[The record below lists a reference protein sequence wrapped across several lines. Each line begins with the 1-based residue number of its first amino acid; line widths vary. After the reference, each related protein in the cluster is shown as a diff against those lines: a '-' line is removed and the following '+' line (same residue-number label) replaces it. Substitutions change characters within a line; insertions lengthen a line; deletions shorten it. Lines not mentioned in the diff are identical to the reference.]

1 MYKIGEKIITFLPPE
16 DIEVGALEQI
26 KNTSEL
32 PFLFHH
38 VAVMPDTHYG
48 KGATIGTVLAS
59 RGAVVPAAV
68 GVDIG
73 CGMIAVKTTLEK
85 EELSKEVLEKIKLG
99 IERRIPMSAGKFNS
113 KITETAQSR
122 IFELERLATD
132 TIGNEHYDKISPNW
146 RNQLGTLGGGNHFIE
161 ICYDENEDIWV
172 TLHSGSRGV
181 GNKIGNMYIQ
191 KARDLMEK
199 LYIKL
204 KDPDLAY
211 LPENTQELYD
221 YLRDLKWAQK
231 FAMFNREEMLDRVM
245 MELSTAIFG
254 VHKRGG
260 ELELERINCHHNFTQ
275 REHHLGHDVWITR
288 KGAIEAGLGKLG
300 MIPGSMGTQ
309 SYIVSGLGN
318 PMSFNSAP
326 HGAGRRFSRGE
337 ARKRFTMED
346 FDKAMVGIVHR
357 RSDVLLDEL
366 PDAYKDIDTVM
377 ENAEELVKVEH
388 TLKQVLN
395 CKGD

>member
-1 MYKIGEKIITFLPPE
+1 
-16 DIEVGALEQI
+16 
-26 KNTSEL
+26 
-32 PFLFHH
+32 
-38 VAVMPDTHYG
+38 
-48 KGATIGTVLAS
+48 
-59 RGAVVPAAV
+59 
-68 GVDIG
+68 
-73 CGMIAVKTTLEK
+73 
-85 EELSKEVLEKIKLG
+85 
-99 IERRIPMSAGKFNS
+99 
-113 KITETAQSR
+113 
-122 IFELERLATD
+122 
-132 TIGNEHYDKISPNW
+132 
-146 RNQLGTLGGGNHFIE
+146 
-161 ICYDENEDIWV
+161 
-172 TLHSGSRGV
+172 
-181 GNKIGNMYIQ
+181 
-191 KARDLMEK
+191 
-199 LYIKL
+199 
-204 KDPDLAY
+204 
-211 LPENTQELYD
+211 
-221 YLRDLKWAQK
+221 
-231 FAMFNREEMLDRVM
+231 M